1 MKKNSILFASERK
14 GRIFTPVITTTANK
28 MKATFKKIEAGKY
41 NLLLNGEVLA
51 TVSKGTYTWSVY
63 NQTEAFTSFYEKLDR
78 YHNWMI
84 EGQSYDTKAE
94 LKECFQC
101 AANSLNA

>member
-1 MKKNSILFASERK
+1 MKVA
-14 GRIFTPVITTTANK
+14 
-28 MKATFKKIEAGKY
+28 FKKIEAGTY

-51 TVSKGTYTWSVY
+51 TTTKGTYNWSVY
-63 NQTEAFTSFYEKLDR
+63 NQTDAFVNFYDKLDR
-78 YHNWMI
+78 YHNWMV

-94 LKECFQC
+94 LKECFQT

>member
-1 MKKNSILFASERK
+1 
-14 GRIFTPVITTTANK
+14 V
-28 MKATFKKIEAGKY
+28 KATFKKIEAGKY

-51 TVSKGTYTWSVY
+51 TVSKGSYTWNVY
-63 NQTEAFTSFYEKLDR
+63 NQTEAFTSFYDKLDR
-78 YHNWMI
+78 YHNWMV

-94 LKECFQC
+94 LKECFQA

>member
-1 MKKNSILFASERK
+1 MKIA
-14 GRIFTPVITTTANK
+14 
-28 MKATFKKIEAGKY
+28 FKKIEAGAY

-51 TVSKGTYTWSVY
+51 TTRKGTYTWSVY
-63 NQTEAFTSFYEKLDR
+63 NQTDAFENFYNKLDR
-78 YHNWMI
+78 YHNWMV

-94 LKECFQC
+94 LKECFQT